1 MIGARIQSKD
11 AANRNWFS
19 TSWIPQDSKETGS
32 VQVGF
37 HKIQRRGT
45 EILS

>member
-1 MIGARIQSKD
+1 VIGARIQSKD